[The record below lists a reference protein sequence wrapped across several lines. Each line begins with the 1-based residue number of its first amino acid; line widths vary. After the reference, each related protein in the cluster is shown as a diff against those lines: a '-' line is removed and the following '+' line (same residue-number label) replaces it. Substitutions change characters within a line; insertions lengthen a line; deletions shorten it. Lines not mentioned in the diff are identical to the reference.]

1 MKKEPKILWNFWF
14 RWPSCWREEML
25 REMRKRIS
33 LPASLIKVW
42 GVTFLNVLRTS
53 ACPYPSVLTAPFD
66 CFWVH
71 DSLYCHYLDFPPIF
85 PTDRAEPA
93 FSLFGLLR
101 QSLEIADAQNT
112 DESMIQRMT
121 ETWNWVL
128 DIQVWKLKADT
139 ELGAMSS
146 VLTKP
151 WGQSENLR
159 CEKRVGWG
167 NPENVSLREGQKKKK
182 SSQRNT
188 RKKSWRGW

>member
-1 MKKEPKILWNFWF
+1 MFSEPVPVPIPLCSQHPLIVFEYMTHCIVTIW
-14 RWPSCWREEML
+14 
-25 REMRKRIS
+25 IS
-33 LPASLIKVW
+33 
-42 GVTFLNVLRTS
+42 
-53 ACPYPSVLTAPFD
+53 
-66 CFWVH
+66 
-71 DSLYCHYLDFPPIF
+71 PPIF
-85 PTDRAEPA
+85 PIDRAEPT

-182 SSQRNT
+182 EFTKEHEKEKLERLVESQEG
-188 RKKSWRGW
+188 S